1 MTNRILL
8 VDNEDDNNIV
18 FKMALEDDGF
28 EVDIYIYN
36 DSLLELSNF
45 KDDLYDLVILD
56 INIPKMNG
64 YELYKEIRKIDSKVK
79 VCFLSASEIYD
90 KNLQKVSP
98 PSNVKCFISKPI
110 QMNDLIR
117 TVKAELNN

>member
-18 FKMALEDDGF
+18 FKMALEDGGF
-28 EVDIYIYN
+28 EVDVYN
-36 DSLLELSNF
+36 DSLLALSNF

-64 YELYKEIRKIDSKVK
+64 YELYKEIRKIDNKVK

-90 KNLQKVSP
+90 KKLQKVSP
-98 PSNVKCFISKPI
+98 PSDVKCFISKPI
-110 QMNDLIR
+110 QMNDLVRI
-117 TVKAELNN
+117 VKAELNN

>member
-18 FKMALEDDGF
+18 FKMALEDGGF
-28 EVDIYIYN
+28 EVDVYN
-36 DSLLELSNF
+36 DSLLALSNF

-64 YELYKEIRKIDSKVK
+64 YDLHKEIRKIDNKVK

-98 PSNVKCFISKPI
+98 PSYVKCFISKPI
-110 QMNDLIR
+110 QMKDLVRI
-117 TVKAELNN
+117 VKTELNN

>member
-18 FKMALEDDGF
+18 FKMALEDGGF
-28 EVDIYIYN
+28 EVNVYN
-36 DSLLELSNF
+36 DSLLALSNF

-64 YELYKEIRKIDSKVK
+64 YDLYKEIRKIDNKVK

-90 KNLQKVSP
+90 KKLQKVSP
-98 PSNVKCFISKPI
+98 PSDVKCFISKPI
-110 QMNDLIR
+110 QMNDLVR

>member
-18 FKMALEDDGF
+18 FKMALEDGGF
-28 EVDIYIYN
+28 EVDVYN
-36 DSLLELSNF
+36 DSLLALSNF

-64 YELYKEIRKIDSKVK
+64 YELYKEIRKIDNKVK

-90 KNLQKVSP
+90 KKLQKVSP
-98 PSNVKCFISKPI
+98 PSDAKCFISKPI
-110 QMNDLIR
+110 QMNDLVRI
-117 TVKAELNN
+117 VKAELNN

>member
-18 FKMALEDDGF
+18 FKMALEDEGF
-28 EVDIYIYN
+28 EVDVYN
-36 DSLLELSNF
+36 DSLLALSNF

-64 YELYKEIRKIDSKVK
+64 YELYKEIRKIDNKVK

-90 KNLQKVSP
+90 KNLRKVSP
-98 PSNVKCFISKPI
+98 PSDVKCFISKPI
-110 QMNDLIR
+110 QMNDLVR

>member
-8 VDNEDDNNIV
+8 VDNEDDNNII
-18 FKMALEDDGF
+18 FKMALEDGGF
-28 EVDIYIYN
+28 KVDIYN
-36 DSLLELSNF
+36 DSLLALSNF

-64 YELYKEIRKIDSKVK
+64 YELYKEIRKIDNKVK

-90 KNLQKVSP
+90 KNLRKVSP
-98 PSNVKCFISKPI
+98 PSDVKCFISKPI

-117 TVKAELNN
+117 TVKAELNK

>member
-18 FKMALEDDGF
+18 FKMALEDGRF
-28 EVDIYIYN
+28 EVDVYN
-36 DSLLELSNF
+36 DSLLALSNF

-64 YELYKEIRKIDSKVK
+64 YELYKEIRKIDNKVK

-90 KNLQKVSP
+90 KKLQKVSP
-98 PSNVKCFISKPI
+98 PSDVKCFISKPI
-110 QMNDLIR
+110 QMNDLVR

>member
-18 FKMALEDDGF
+18 FKMALEDGGF
-28 EVDIYIYN
+28 EVDVYN
-36 DSLLELSNF
+36 DSLLALSNF

-64 YELYKEIRKIDSKVK
+64 YELYKEIRKIDNKVK

-90 KNLQKVSP
+90 KKLQKVSP
-98 PSNVKCFISKPI
+98 PSDVKCFISKPI
-110 QMNDLIR
+110 QMNDLMRI
-117 TVKAELNN
+117 VKAELNN

>member
-18 FKMALEDDGF
+18 FKMALEDGGF
-28 EVDIYIYN
+28 KVDVYN
-36 DSLLELSNF
+36 DSLLALSNF

-64 YELYKEIRKIDSKVK
+64 YDLYKEIRKIDNKVK

-90 KNLQKVSP
+90 KNLQKASP
-98 PSNVKCFISKPI
+98 LSAVKCFISKPI
-110 QMNDLIR
+110 QMNDLVRI
-117 TVKAELNN
+117 VKTELNN

>member
-18 FKMALEDDGF
+18 FKMALEDGGF
-28 EVDIYIYN
+28 EVDVYN
-36 DSLLELSNF
+36 DSLLALSNF

-64 YELYKEIRKIDSKVK
+64 YELYKEIRKIDNKVK

-90 KNLQKVSP
+90 KKLQKVSP
-98 PSNVKCFISKPI
+98 PSDVKCFISKPI
-110 QMNDLIR
+110 QMNDLVR

>member
-98 PSNVKCFISKPI
+98 PSDVKCFISKPI

>member
-1 MTNRILL
+1 
-8 VDNEDDNNIV
+8 
-18 FKMALEDDGF
+18 
-28 EVDIYIYN
+28 
-36 DSLLELSNF
+36 LELSNF

-79 VCFLSASEIYD
+79 VCFLSASKIYD

-98 PSNVKCFISKPI
+98 PSDVKCFISKPI

>member
-18 FKMALEDDGF
+18 FKMAFEDGGF
-28 EVDIYIYN
+28 EVDVYN
-36 DSLLELSNF
+36 DSLLALSNF

-64 YELYKEIRKIDSKVK
+64 YELYKEIRKIDNKVK

-90 KNLQKVSP
+90 KKLQKVSP
-98 PSNVKCFISKPI
+98 PSDVKCFISKPI
-110 QMNDLIR
+110 QMNDLVR

>member
-18 FKMALEDDGF
+18 FKMALEDGGF
-28 EVDIYIYN
+28 KVDIYN
-36 DSLLELSNF
+36 DSLLALSNF

-64 YELYKEIRKIDSKVK
+64 YELYKEIRKIDNKVK

-90 KNLQKVSP
+90 KNLRKVSP
-98 PSNVKCFISKPI
+98 PSDVKCFISKPI

-117 TVKAELNN
+117 TVNAELNK

>member
-18 FKMALEDDGF
+18 FKMALEDEGF
-28 EVDIYIYN
+28 EVDVYN
-36 DSLLELSNF
+36 DSLLALSNF

-64 YELYKEIRKIDSKVK
+64 YELYKEIRKIDNKVK

-90 KNLQKVSP
+90 KKLQKVSP
-98 PSNVKCFISKPI
+98 PSDVKCFISKPI
-110 QMNDLIR
+110 QMNDLVR

>member
-18 FKMALEDDGF
+18 FKMALEDGGF
-28 EVDIYIYN
+28 EVDVYN
-36 DSLLELSNF
+36 DSLLALSNF

-64 YELYKEIRKIDSKVK
+64 YELYKEIRKIDNKVK

-90 KNLQKVSP
+90 KKLQKVSL
-98 PSNVKCFISKPI
+98 PSDVKCFISKPI
-110 QMNDLIR
+110 QMNDLVRI
-117 TVKAELNN
+117 VKAELNN